1 MTGVVAVYGTLRQGG
16 RLHHHLGVHEGRARP
31 VGRALLVGDLYEV
44 GPERRDTDIEMPYP
58 CYYEGGDG
66 RVVVELYDVVD
77 QSLWTD
83 LDELEGFLPHD
94 LASSEYHRRLV
105 ALHDAVTDDA
115 HAGIT
120 AAWAYVYVRSAP
132 DPARHIASGDWI
144 SATR

>member
-1 MTGVVAVYGTLRQGG
+1 MTGVVAVYGTLRRGG
-16 RLHHHLGVHEGRARP
+16 RLHHHLGVQAGRARP

-44 GPERRDTDIEMPYP
+44 VPERRDTDVEMPYP

-105 ALHDAVTDDA
+105 ALHAAATDDA

-120 AAWAYVYVRSAP
+120 AAWAYVYVRSPP